1 MAKAQ
6 ITTPEGVTVKL
17 DGTPAEIAAV
27 LKEVKVKGKTDGG
40 GKRQAKVKTGRVTL
54 PNLVAELKDEGF
66 FKKPKTLGDIRKR
79 MSELGHNYPLTTLS
93 GAMQGEAKK
102 RRLRRFK
109 QDKKYVYAQ

>member
-6 ITTPEGVTVKL
+6 ITTRDGVNVRL

-27 LKEVKVKGKTDGG
+27 LKEVNGKSKPEVRGTRKTKGQKVK
-40 GKRQAKVKTGRVTL
+40 VTI
-54 PNLVAELKDEGF
+54 PGLVAELKDEGF
-66 FKKPKTLGDIRKR
+66 FKKTKTLGDVKKR
-79 MSELGHNYPLTTLS
+79 LGELGHNYPLTTLS

-109 QDKKYVYAQ
+109 QNGKYIYAQ